1 MKQKSIAQR
10 LMAAVL
16 LGASSTALAHPG
28 HDAFGLMTGL
38 IHPLT
43 GADHLLAMMA
53 VGLWAA
59 QSGGR
64 RLWLLPGSFML
75 MLAVGA
81 GAALIHPS
89 LPLLEPGVAASV
101 LVLGLLIALSLQFP
115 TVLSVALTALFGFL
129 HGYAHGLEMPG
140 TAAALAYALGFL
152 ATTATLHLGGIAIG
166 VSTRGRYAR
175 LAQALGM
182 VIAASG
188 SWMIATVVT

>member
-1 MKQKSIAQR
+1 MKQRSTAQR
-10 LMAAVL
+10 LIAAVL

-28 HDAFGLMTGL
+28 HDTSGLMSGL

-53 VGLWAA
+53 VGLWVA

-64 RLWLLPGSFML
+64 KLWLLPGSFML

-81 GAALIHPS
+81 GTALIHPP

-101 LVLGLLIALSLQFP
+101 LVLGLLVALSLQLPAMF
-115 TVLSVALTALFGFL
+115 SVALTALFGFL

-140 TAAALAYALGFL
+140 ATAASAYALGFL
-152 ATTATLHLGGIAIG
+152 VTTAALHLSGIAIG

-175 LAQALGM
+175 LAQALGV
-182 VIAASG
+182 VIATSG
-188 SWMIATVVT
+188 SWMLATVTI